1 MSHVADY
8 AASYIPKYWPINMPA
23 VLLIFQRKKLITQGT
38 VLFASVNYCNSF
50 GILKMFT
57 SEVTV
62 VVPVKYIQHVIY
74 WVIFK
79 PSERGFKF

>member
-1 MSHVADY
+1 MNY
-8 AASYIPKYWPINMPA
+8 QRYI
-23 VLLIFQRKKLITQGT
+23 
-38 VLFASVNYCNSF
+38 LFVSVNYHNSF
-50 GILKMFT
+50 STLKRFT

-74 WVIFK
+74 WVIFE